1 MIIPLNYNHLDNRIN
16 ALASGTIVDIGIQ
29 AVIIVINKY
38 HHTAAK
44 IGHSPMNNTIRIMI
58 VDDHPAMRLGL
69 EAILA
74 RDAGMTVVAIAAN
87 GVEAV
92 KLFHLHHPDVTLM
105 DLRMPVM
112 DGIAATEKLLREAP
126 ETRIIIFS
134 CYEGDEFIYRGL
146 RAGAKSYLLKD
157 TLIENLVDVIHAVY
171 RGDRRLSPEIA
182 ATLID
187 HVHQSELT
195 LRELEVLGEMSKGKT
210 NEEIASYLKIAPGT
224 VKTHV
229 NHLLSKLQVADRTQ
243 AVIVA
248 ISRGFVHL

>member
-1 MIIPLNYNHLDNRIN
+1 MDSIIR
-16 ALASGTIVDIGIQ
+16 V
-29 AVIIVINKY
+29 
-38 HHTAAK
+38 
-44 IGHSPMNNTIRIMI
+44 MI
-58 VDDHPAMRLGL
+58 VDDHPAIRLGL
-69 EAILA
+69 AAIL
-74 RDAGMTVVAIAAN
+74 DSVPEMTIVAIAAN
-87 GVEAV
+87 GAEAV
-92 KLFHLHHPDVTLM
+92 QLFHLYHPDITLM

-112 DGIAATEKLLREAP
+112 DGITATKILLCEAP
-126 ETRIIIFS
+126 EAGIVILS

-171 RGDRRLSPEIA
+171 SGSRRLSPEIA
-182 ATLID
+182 AKLVD
-187 HVHQSELT
+187 HVHRSELT

-210 NEEIASYLKIAPGT
+210 NEEIALALKIAPGT

-248 ISRGFVHL
+248 IKRGFVHL